1 MPVVSARV
9 EGQEEDLEEDLGE
22 EEATVEVA
30 LGVAMVEV
38 ADLEVVLG
46 ADLAL
51 AILGLVALVL
61 LILPGASMR

>member
-1 MPVVSARV
+1 ME
-9 EGQEEDLEEDLGE
+9 EGLEE
-22 EEATVEVA
+22 EEALVEVA

-46 ADLAL
+46 VLDLAL
-51 AILGLVALVL
+51 ATLGLGALVL